1 MEEKK
6 ACSCSSGCEKEEKSC
21 TCHAETHD
29 GSDHC
34 SCHKEHG
41 GDSCHCHGDDEDCGC
56 GCGCGHDCGDEEKN
70 ELSRQ
75 LPLLVVGAVL
85 FVLCLLSVFR
95 MVPYLL
101 LTVLVAAVVAK
112 LEPKLLRQVD
122 IQLMDHYIIANDD
135 MVSMRESGV
144 FETF

>member
-6 ACSCSSGCEKEEKSC
+6 TCSSSCGCKKEEKSC

-29 GSDHC
+29 GTDPC
-34 SCHKEHG
+34 SCHKDHG

-85 FVLCLLSVFR
+85 FVLCLILEHTTQMSPIVWLIAYLI
-95 MVPYLL
+95 PYLL
-101 LTVLVAAVVAK
+101 V
-112 LEPKLLRQVD
+112 
-122 IQLMDHYIIANDD
+122 
-135 MVSMRESGV
+135 GW
-144 FETF
+144 ETLWISA